1 MAVARPS
8 QPKPSPSPLASAGRK
23 LREAVL
29 AQIPGIVWAT
39 DAELR
44 CQFAST
50 AATRLGLRDGEDITG
65 VLPSDAAEVLLT
77 AHRTALAGTTARCE
91 VTIAGVSLRCL
102 LAPLRDVDGAVI
114 GVLGSAEDNSDR
126 DEAAR
131 ILETQRAVF
140 AAAIDHTPEGIVICD
155 AAGRF
160 LYTNAAARRFAELE
174 TEGSAIADG
183 GSVWGAWHD
192 ESGRLVGVEE
202 WPVSRALRGEMV
214 SAVDCYKDLRDG
226 RRFYMQV
233 SAAPIRDAA
242 GAIIGAAG
250 TAIDVTARKQAEQQ
264 IRDLNQDLERR
275 VRARTAELEDAVRER
290 EREGHER
297 QRMLEL
303 LERSERLLSDV
314 VNHSTAVIYLK
325 DLDGRYLM
333 INQHYERLF
342 GVTNERFKGRTDY
355 DLFPTDVADA
365 VRANDRQVLDM
376 DAPLHV
382 EEVVPNP
389 DGRSRAYISVKFP
402 LRDRQGTVYGVCGMS
417 TDITELKEMEA
428 KLRSSEATL
437 VAIIESSSDPICA
450 LSRDWQL
457 MAMNAATA
465 NFIPALIGSL
475 PDLRSPLGSIPEDFA
490 AQWRDLL
497 ERGMHGER
505 FTVER
510 TLPIAGTPRQ
520 FLVSFNPTVQDGVA
534 TGVAVF
540 GREVTEIKRA
550 EEEARQHQA
559 ELAHVL
565 RLHTMGEMAASLAHE
580 VNQPLGAIA
589 NYAQGCRNRLKAGKT
604 DHAELLQTV
613 EAIAREALR
622 AGEITRRVRELLRKE
637 EAPRAWVD
645 AVELVRAALDIV
657 AATARRHDVAL
668 VARCDT
674 GPLMVLADRIQ
685 IEQVVINLMLNAV
698 EATRGARDPRLVEV
712 RAAPAAGGGVEIA
725 VSDTGPGIDPALAE
739 RIFEPFLTTKSGG
752 LGMGLAISRSIV
764 TAHGGQ
770 LWYTSN
776 PAAGTTFHFTLPDDE
791 RA

>member
-160 LYTNAAARRFAELE
+160 LYTNAAARRVAELE

-428 KLRSSEATL
+428 KLRSSDATL

-505 FTVER
+505 VTVER

-674 GPLMVLADRIQ
+674 GPLMVLADQIQ

-712 RAAPAAGGGVEIA
+712 RAAPAAGGGVEVA

-764 TAHGGQ
+764 EAHGGRIAVE
-770 LWYTSN
+770 S
-776 PAAGTTFHFTLPDDE
+776 AAGGGTTIIVTVPG
-791 RA
+791 R